1 MKASN
6 IAEGE
11 RVGFAGLLITRR
23 MTKIVLTIYYF
34 LAKHRAFRW
43 GSMIISAILLLALG
57 LQVHFEEDITKL
69 LPSTGD
75 SSETLAFSQLKVKD
89 KIFVQVTSRDAEEP
103 LSADELIEISDE
115 LCASIEEADSAT
127 NYVSDILSQVD
138 EMMLVDVVGYLADNF
153 PLFVDTS
160 SYKDIAALLNE
171 DSIRSNIHKTKTALT
186 TQAGIA
192 MKDMLAA
199 DPIGMRNVVINKV
212 KDIKDG
218 LGNTQTIYESHLFTP
233 DTTVALA
240 YISPN
245 FKSYD
250 SMSGRKLI
258 ELIEDEIAKCEAE
271 HPECEILFH
280 GAPIQ
285 SVNNSRQIKK
295 DLSMTLTISMLLVCI
310 GIGVCFKNKSTIPML
325 ICPVLYGSVFALAMM
340 YLVKGSMSL
349 MALGIGAIV
358 LGVALSYCLHVIT
371 HYKYVSTP
379 ERVLR
384 DQATPVFLGC
394 LTTIGSFLGLIFTS
408 SELLSDFG
416 LFASFGLLG
425 TTFFSLVYLPHFF
438 NPERNRRSRKA
449 FRALERFNSH
459 RFEKH
464 KWLIASII
472 ILSCVC
478 FYTQRFV
485 TFDADLTH
493 INYTSPDVKRS
504 ISLLQ
509 AKTQPG
515 LVTTYYATS
524 DSSLDAA
531 LAKSRSMYSTLDSL
545 KAKGRVRGYSKAA
558 SIFPTEEE
566 QRARLEAWGE
576 FWDEERIASTDKMI
590 ADACGAEGISASFF
604 SPFNDVLTAEYDFV
618 NPYEDELLPDGFM
631 ANIIEYTDS
640 VYMVFTSVQMR
651 QDDKK
656 TVGKALVAATGC
668 VVVDPM
674 FYTEEMVK
682 TINDDFHTALNIS
695 MAFVFVIL
703 LISYKNII
711 LAIVAFIPMTLSWF
725 IVLGV
730 MGIFGLQFNLINI
743 VISTF
748 IFGIGVDY
756 SIFVMDGLLSKA
768 RSQSEPQLLVYHKT
782 AIFFSA
788 ITLMVSTGSLLL
800 ASHPALASIG
810 VATIIGMSSAVIL
823 AYSLQP
829 FLYHAL
835 VKLILRMGWKA
846 SWLEVDDAE
855 GK

>member
-1 MKASN
+1 M
-6 IAEGE
+6 
-11 RVGFAGLLITRR
+11 TR
-23 MTKIVLTIYYF
+23 IVLSIYYF
-34 LAKHRAFRW
+34 LAKHKAFRW
-43 GSMIISAILLLALG
+43 GSMIISTLVFIALG
-57 LQVHFEEDITKL
+57 SQVHFEEDITKL

-75 SSETLAFSQLKVKD
+75 KSETLAFSQLKVKD
-89 KIFVQVTSRDAEEP
+89 KIFVQITSRDQESP
-103 LSADELIEISDE
+103 LSPDDLAEISDVFCE
-115 LCASIEEADSAT
+115 SMLEADTAT
-127 NYVSDILSQVD
+127 GYVADILSQID
-138 EMMLVDVVGYLADNF
+138 EMMLVDVVSYLADNF
-153 PLFVDTS
+153 PLFVDTA
-160 SYKDIAALLNE
+160 SYADIAALLNE
-171 DSIRSNIHKTKTALT
+171 DSIRANIRKTKATLT
-186 TQAGIA
+186 SQAGMA

-212 KDIKDG
+212 KDIKEG
-218 LGNTQTIYESHLFTP
+218 LGNSQTMYEGHLFTP

-250 SMSGRKLI
+250 SMSGKKLI
-258 ELIEDEIAKCEAE
+258 ELIEKTAAQCEADY
-271 HPECEILFH
+271 PDCKILFH
-280 GAPIQ
+280 GAPVQ
-285 SVNNSRQIKK
+285 SVNNSRQIKR
-295 DLSMTLTISMLLVCI
+295 DLSLTIALSMLLVCI
-310 GIGVCFKNKSTIPML
+310 GISICFKNKSTIPML
-325 ICPVLYGSVFALAMM
+325 ICPVLYGAVFALAMM

-394 LTTIGSFLGLIFTS
+394 LTTIGSFLGLLFTS

-416 LFASFGLLG
+416 LFASFALLG
-425 TTFFSLVYLPHFF
+425 TTFFSLVFLPHFF

-464 KWLIASII
+464 KWLIAGIVII
-472 ILSCVC
+472 SCVC

-493 INYTSPDVKRS
+493 INYTAPEVKES
-504 ISLLQ
+504 SALLQ
-509 AKTQPG
+509 SKTQPG
-515 LVTTYYATS
+515 LVTTYYASS
-524 DSSLDAA
+524 DSSLDVA
-531 LAKSRSMYSTLDSL
+531 LAKSRAMYSTLDSL
-545 KAKGRVRGYSKAA
+545 KSKGKVRGFSKAA

-566 QRARLEAWGE
+566 QELRLQAWSE
-576 FWDEERIASTDKMI
+576 FWSEERIAATDKMI
-590 ADACGAEGISASFF
+590 REACAKEGIAASFF
-604 SPFNDVLTAEYDFV
+604 APFDDVLTAEYDYV
-618 NPYEDELLPDGFM
+618 YPYEDELLPDGLM

-640 VYMVFTSVQMR
+640 VYMVFTSVQMKA
-651 QDDKK
+651 DDKK
-656 TVGKALVAATGC
+656 AVGKALVAATGC

-674 FYTEEMVK
+674 FYTEEMVL
-682 TINDDFHTALNIS
+682 TINNDFNMALNIS
-695 MAFVFVIL
+695 MAFVFLTL
-703 LISYKNII
+703 LISYRNLV
-711 LAIVAFIPMTLSWF
+711 LAIVAFIPMTLSWY

-730 MGIFGLQFNLINI
+730 MGIIGMQFNLINI

-768 RSQSEPQLLVYHKT
+768 KSQSEPQLLVYHKT

-788 ITLMVSTGSLLL
+788 VTLIVSTGSLLL

-810 VATIIGMSSAVIL
+810 VATIIGMSSAVVL
-823 AYSLQP
+823 AYSLLP
-829 FLYHAL
+829 FLYHAM

-846 SWLEVDDAE
+846 SWLENN
-855 GK
+855 GNK

>member
-1 MKASN
+1 
-6 IAEGE
+6 
-11 RVGFAGLLITRR
+11 
-23 MTKIVLTIYYF
+23 MTKIVLSIYNY
-34 LAKHRAFRW
+34 LSKHRVVRW
-43 GSMIISAILLLALG
+43 TSLIVSAIVFIALG
-57 LQVHFEEDITKL
+57 VQIHFEEDITKL

-89 KIFVQVTSRDAEEP
+89 KIFVLVTSKDENEP
-103 LSADELIEISDE
+103 LSPDELIEISDE
-115 LCASIEEADSAT
+115 LTNNLLEKDSA
-127 NYVSDILSQVD
+127 NNDIADILSQVD
-138 EMMLVDVVGYLADNF
+138 EMMMLDVVTYLADNF
-153 PLFVDTS
+153 PVFVDTS
-160 SYKDIAALLNE
+160 SYGKIEALLSQ
-171 DSIRSNIHKTKTALT
+171 DSINKNVAATKGLLT

-199 DPIGMRNVVINKV
+199 DPIGMRNVVIEKV

-218 LGNTQTIYESHLFTP
+218 LGNSQIMYESHLFTP
-233 DTTVALA
+233 DTTVALS

-245 FKSYD
+245 FKSFD
-250 SMSGRKLI
+250 SGSGRRLVS
-258 ELIEDEIAKCEAE
+258 LIEDEIKQVEAS
-271 HPECEILFH
+271 HPDCEILFH
-280 GAPIQ
+280 GAPVQ

-295 DLSMTLTISMLLVCI
+295 DLSMTIAISLLLVCI
-310 GIGVCFKNKSTIPML
+310 GISVCFKNKSTIPML
-325 ICPVLYGSVFALAMM
+325 ICPVIYGAFFALAMM

-384 DQATPVFLGC
+384 DQAAPVFLGC
-394 LTTIGSFLGLIFTS
+394 LTTIGSFLGLLFTS

-416 LFASFGLLG
+416 LFASFALVG
-425 TTFFSLVYLPHFF
+425 TTFFSLIYLPHFF

-464 KWLIASII
+464 KWLIAAIV

-493 INYTSPDVKRS
+493 INFTSEKVKRS
-504 ISLLQ
+504 QALLQ
-509 AKTQPG
+509 SKTQPG
-515 LVTTYYATS
+515 LVTTYYASS
-524 DSSLDAA
+524 DSSLDVA
-531 LAKSRSMYSTLDSL
+531 LAKSRMMYETLDSL
-545 KAKGRVRGYSKAA
+545 KAKGKIRGYSKAA
-558 SIFPTEEE
+558 SLFPTEEE
-566 QRARLEAWGE
+566 QETRLERWSE
-576 FWDEERIASTDKMI
+576 LWSEERIAETDKMI
-590 ADACGAEGISASFF
+590 GKACAAEGISSSFF
-604 SPFNDVLTAEYDFV
+604 EPFDDMLTTEYDIV
-618 NPYEDELLPDGFM
+618 NPYEDELLPDGLM

-640 VYMVFTSVQMR
+640 VYMVFTSVQMK
-651 QDDKK
+651 QEDKK
-656 TVGKALVAATGC
+656 AVGKALVAATGC

-682 TINDDFHTALNIS
+682 TINGDFNTALGIS
-695 MAFVFVIL
+695 MAFVFIIL
-703 LISYKNII
+703 LLSYKNLL
-711 LAIVAFIPMTLSWF
+711 LAIVAFIPMTLSWY

-730 MGIFGLQFNLINI
+730 MGMLGMQFNLINI

-768 RSQSEPQLLVYHKT
+768 KSQSEPQLLVYHKT

-788 ITLMVSTGSLLL
+788 VTLIVSTGSLLL

-810 VATIIGMSSAVIL
+810 IATIIGMSSAVIL
-823 AYSLQP
+823 AYTLQP
-829 FLYHAL
+829 FLYHGL
-835 VKLILRMGWKA
+835 VKLIIKMGWKTN
-846 SWLEVDDAE
+846 WLENKSSAN
-855 GK
+855 K

>member
-1 MKASN
+1 M
-6 IAEGE
+6 
-11 RVGFAGLLITRR
+11 
-23 MTKIVLTIYYF
+23 
-34 LAKHRAFRW
+34 
-43 GSMIISAILLLALG
+43 
-57 LQVHFEEDITKL
+57 HFEEDITKL

-75 SSETLAFSQLKVKD
+75 TSETLAFSQLKVKD
-89 KIFVQVTSRDAEEP
+89 KIFVQVTSRDEADP
-103 LSADELIEISDE
+103 LSPDDLIEICDE
-115 LCASIEEADSAT
+115 LTESITEADTAT
-127 NYVSDILSQVD
+127 GYVADILSQVD
-138 EMMLVDVVGYLADNF
+138 EMMLVDVVSYLADNF
-153 PLFVDTS
+153 PLFVDTA
-160 SYKDIAALLNE
+160 SYADIAALINE
-171 DSIRSNIHKTKTALT
+171 DSIRANVEKTKAVLS

-199 DPIGMRNVVINKV
+199 DPIGMRSVVINKI

-218 LGNTQTIYESHLFTP
+218 LGNSQTMYEGHLFTP

-250 SMSGRKLI
+250 SKAGQKLVSLL
-258 ELIEDEIAKCEAE
+258 EKEIAKCETA
-271 HPECEILFH
+271 HPDCEILFH
-280 GAPIQ
+280 GAPVQ

-295 DLSMTLTISMLLVCI
+295 DLCMTLAISMLLVCI
-310 GIGVCFKNKSTIPML
+310 GIGICFKNKSTIPML
-325 ICPVLYGSVFALAMM
+325 ICPVIYGAVFALAMM
-340 YLVKGSMSL
+340 YLVKGTMSL

-379 ERVLR
+379 ERVLQ

-394 LTTIGSFLGLIFTS
+394 LTTIGSFLGLLLTS

-416 LFASFGLLG
+416 LFASFGLVG

-464 KWLIASII
+464 KWLIAAII
-472 ILSCVC
+472 VISCVC

-493 INYTSPDVKRS
+493 INYTADEVKRS
-504 ISLLQ
+504 QALLQ
-509 AKTQPG
+509 SKTQPG

-524 DSSLDAA
+524 DSSLDEA
-531 LAKSRSMYSTLDSL
+531 LAKSRALYSTLDSL
-545 KAKGRVRGYSKAA
+545 KAKGKVRGFSKAA
-558 SIFPTEEE
+558 SIFPTEAE
-566 QRARLEAWGE
+566 QEARLEAWSD
-576 FWDEERIASTDKMI
+576 FWSNERIEETDRLIRK
-590 ADACGAEGISASFF
+590 ACAAEGINPSFF
-604 SPFNDVLTAEYDFV
+604 SAFDDALTTDYEYV
-618 NPYEDELLPDGFM
+618 NPYEDDLLPAGLM

-640 VYMVFTSVQMR
+640 VYMVFTSVQMK
-651 QDDKK
+651 QEDKK
-656 TVGKALVAATGC
+656 LVGKALVAATGC

-674 FYTEEMVK
+674 FYTEEMVQ
-682 TINDDFHTALNIS
+682 TINKDFNTALNIS
-695 MAFVFVIL
+695 MAFVFIIL
-703 LISYKNII
+703 LISYRNLV

-788 ITLMVSTGSLLL
+788 FTLIISTGSLLL

-810 VATIIGMSSAVIL
+810 IATIIGMSSAVVL

-829 FLYHAL
+829 FLYHGL

-846 SWLEVDDAE
+846 NWLEKKE
-855 GK
+855 ENK

>member
-1 MKASN
+1 MIVST
-6 IAEGE
+6 IL
-11 RVGFAGLLITRR
+11 F
-23 MTKIVLTIYYF
+23 IVLGVQI
-34 LAKHRAFRW
+34 
-43 GSMIISAILLLALG
+43 
-57 LQVHFEEDITKL
+57 HFEEDITKL

-89 KIFVQVTSRDAEEP
+89 KIFVLVTSKDEADP

-115 LCASIEEADSAT
+115 LTNNLMERDSSNNDIA
-127 NYVSDILSQVD
+127 DILSQVD
-138 EMMLVDVVGYLADNF
+138 EMMMLDVVTYLADNF
-153 PLFVDTS
+153 PVFVDTS
-160 SYKDIAALLNE
+160 SYGKIESLLSQTSINKNVAA
-171 DSIRSNIHKTKTALT
+171 TKGMLT

-199 DPIGMRNVVINKV
+199 DPIGMRNVVIEKV
-212 KDIKDG
+212 KDIKEG
-218 LGNTQTIYESHLFTP
+218 LGNSQIVYEGHLFTP
-233 DTTVALA
+233 DTTVALS

-245 FKSYD
+245 FKSFD
-250 SMSGRKLI
+250 SGSGRRLVN
-258 ELIEDEIAKCEAE
+258 LIEDEIKQCEIN
-271 HPECEILFH
+271 HPDCEILFH
-280 GAPIQ
+280 GAPVQ

-295 DLSMTLTISMLLVCI
+295 DLSMTIAISMLLVCI
-310 GIGVCFKNKSTIPML
+310 GISICFKNKSTIPML
-325 ICPVLYGSVFALAMM
+325 ICPVIYGAFFALAMM

-394 LTTIGSFLGLIFTS
+394 LTTIGSFLGLLFTS

-416 LFASFGLLG
+416 LFASFALVG

-438 NPERNRRSRKA
+438 NPERNKRSKKA

-464 KWLIASII
+464 KWLIVAIV

-493 INYTSPDVKRS
+493 INFTSDQVKRS
-504 ISLLQ
+504 QALLQ
-509 AKTQPG
+509 SKTQPG
-515 LVTTYYATS
+515 LVTTYYASS
-524 DSSLDAA
+524 DSSLDVA
-531 LAKSRSMYSTLDSL
+531 LAKSREMYVTLDSL
-545 KAKGRVRGYSKAA
+545 KEKGKIRGYSKAA
-558 SIFPTEEE
+558 SLFPTEEE
-566 QRARLEAWGE
+566 QEARLERWYD
-576 FWDEERIASTDKMI
+576 FWSEERIAETDKMI
-590 ADACGAEGISASFF
+590 GQACAAEGISASFF
-604 SPFNDVLTAEYDFV
+604 EPFDDMLTTEYDIV
-618 NPYEDELLPDGFM
+618 NPYEDELLPNGLM

-640 VYMVFTSVQMR
+640 VYMVFTSVQMK
-651 QDDKK
+651 QEDKK
-656 TVGKALVAATGC
+656 AVGKALVAATGC

-674 FYTEEMVK
+674 FYTEEMVQ
-682 TINDDFHTALNIS
+682 TINADFNTALTIS
-695 MAFVFVIL
+695 MAFVFIIL
-703 LISYKNII
+703 LISYKNLV
-711 LAIVAFIPMTLSWF
+711 LAIVAFIPMTLSWY

-730 MGIFGLQFNLINI
+730 MGMLGMQFNLINI

-768 RSQSEPQLLVYHKT
+768 KSQSEPQLLVYHKT

-788 ITLMVSTGSLLL
+788 VTLIVSTGSLLL

-810 VATIIGMSSAVIL
+810 IATIIGMSSAVIL
-823 AYSLQP
+823 AYTLQP
-829 FLYHAL
+829 FLYHGL
-835 VKLILRMGWKA
+835 VRLILKMGWKTN
-846 SWLEVDDAE
+846 WLDKKSSAN
-855 GK
+855 K

>member
-1 MKASN
+1 M
-6 IAEGE
+6 
-11 RVGFAGLLITRR
+11 TR
-23 MTKIVLTIYYF
+23 IVLSIYYF
-34 LAKHRAFRW
+34 LAKHKAFRW
-43 GSMIISAILLLALG
+43 GSMIVSALVFIALG
-57 LQVHFEEDITKL
+57 SRLHFEEDITKL

-75 SSETLAFSQLKVKD
+75 SSESLAFSQLKVKD
-89 KIFVQVTSRDAEEP
+89 KIFVLITSDDGQDP
-103 LSADELIEISDE
+103 LSPDDLAEISDE
-115 LCASIEEADSAT
+115 FCEGMLEADTAT
-127 NYVSDILSQVD
+127 GYIADVLYQVD

-153 PLFVDTS
+153 PLFVDTA
-160 SYKDIAALLNE
+160 SYADIAALINE
-171 DSIRSNIHKTKTALT
+171 DSIRANIHATRQTLT
-186 TQAGIA
+186 TQAGMA

-199 DPIGMRNVVINKV
+199 DPIGMRHVVIDKV
-212 KDIKDG
+212 KDIKEG
-218 LGNTQTIYESHLFTP
+218 MGNSQTLYEGHLFTP

-258 ELIEDEIAKCEAE
+258 ELIEGQVQKCEAE
-271 HPECEILFH
+271 HPGCKVLFH
-280 GAPIQ
+280 GAPVQ
-285 SVNNSRQIKK
+285 SVNNSRQIKR
-295 DLSMTLTISMLLVCI
+295 DLSLTICLSMLLVCI
-310 GIGVCFKNKSTIPML
+310 GIGICFKNKGTIPML
-325 ICPVLYGSVFALAMM
+325 ILPVVYGAFFALAMM

-394 LTTIGSFLGLIFTS
+394 LTTIGSFLGLLFTS

-416 LFASFGLLG
+416 LFASFALVG

-464 KWLIASII
+464 KWLIAAIVVV
-472 ILSCVC
+472 SCVC

-493 INYTSPDVKRS
+493 INYTADEVKES
-504 ISLLQ
+504 SALLQ
-509 AKTQPG
+509 SKTQPG
-515 LVTTYYATS
+515 LVTTYYAAS
-524 DSSLDAA
+524 DSTLDGA
-531 LAKSRSMYSTLDSL
+531 LAKSRVIYSTLDSL
-545 KAKGRVRGYSKAA
+545 KRKGKVRGFSKAA
-558 SIFPTEEE
+558 SIFPTQEE
-566 QRARLEAWGE
+566 QESRLEAWGE
-576 FWDEERIASTDKMI
+576 FWSEERIAQTDKMI
-590 ADACGAEGISASFF
+590 ADACAKEGIAQSFF
-604 SPFNDVLTAEYDFV
+604 APFDDVLTADYDLV
-618 NPYEDELLPDGFM
+618 DPYADGLLPDGLM

-640 VYMVFTSVQMR
+640 VYMVFTSVQMKA
-651 QDDKK
+651 DDKK
-656 TVGKALVAATGC
+656 AVGKALVAATGC

-674 FYTEEMVK
+674 FYTEEMVL
-682 TINDDFHTALNIS
+682 TINNDFNTALNIS

-703 LISYKNII
+703 LISYRNLL
-711 LAIVAFIPMTLSWF
+711 LAIVAFIPMTLSWY

-730 MGIFGLQFNLINI
+730 MGIIGMQFNLINI

-768 RSQSEPQLLVYHKT
+768 KSQSEPQLLVYHKT

-788 ITLMVSTGSLLL
+788 VTLIVSTGSLLL
-800 ASHPALASIG
+800 ASHPALESIG
-810 VATIIGMSSAVIL
+810 VATIIGMSSAVVL
-823 AYSLQP
+823 AYSLLP
-829 FLYHAL
+829 FLYHSM

-846 SWLEVDDAE
+846 GWLENKD
-855 GK
+855 GNK

>member
-1 MKASN
+1 M
-6 IAEGE
+6 
-11 RVGFAGLLITRR
+11 
-23 MTKIVLTIYYF
+23 IVSTILF
-34 LAKHRAFRW
+34 VV
-43 GSMIISAILLLALG
+43 LG
-57 LQVHFEEDITKL
+57 VQIHFEEDITKL

-89 KIFVQVTSRDAEEP
+89 KIFVLVTSKDEANP

-115 LCASIEEADSAT
+115 LTNNLMERDSSNNDIA
-127 NYVSDILSQVD
+127 DILSQVD
-138 EMMLVDVVGYLADNF
+138 EMMMLDVVTYLADNF
-153 PLFVDTS
+153 PVFVDTS
-160 SYKDIAALLNE
+160 SYGKIESLLSQT
-171 DSIRSNIHKTKTALT
+171 SINKNVATTKGMLT

-199 DPIGMRNVVINKV
+199 DPIGMRNVVIEKV
-212 KDIKDG
+212 KDIKEG
-218 LGNTQTIYESHLFTP
+218 LGNSQIVYEGHLFTP
-233 DTTVALA
+233 DTTVALS

-245 FKSYD
+245 FKSFD
-250 SMSGRKLI
+250 SGSGRRLVN
-258 ELIEDEIAKCEAE
+258 LIEDEIKQCEIN
-271 HPECEILFH
+271 HPDCEILFH
-280 GAPIQ
+280 GAPVQ

-295 DLSMTLTISMLLVCI
+295 DLSMTIAISMLLVCI
-310 GIGVCFKNKSTIPML
+310 GISICFKNKSTIPML
-325 ICPVLYGSVFALAMM
+325 ICPVIYGAFFALAMM

-394 LTTIGSFLGLIFTS
+394 LTTIGSFLGLLFTS

-416 LFASFGLLG
+416 LFASFALVG

-438 NPERNRRSRKA
+438 NPERNKRSKKA

-464 KWLIASII
+464 KWLIVAIV

-493 INYTSPDVKRS
+493 INFTSDQVKRS
-504 ISLLQ
+504 QALLQ
-509 AKTQPG
+509 SKTQPG
-515 LVTTYYATS
+515 LVTTYYASS
-524 DSSLDAA
+524 DSSLDVA
-531 LAKSRSMYSTLDSL
+531 LAKSREMYVTLDSL
-545 KAKGRVRGYSKAA
+545 KGKGKIRGYSKAA
-558 SIFPTEEE
+558 SLFPTEEE
-566 QRARLEAWGE
+566 QEARLERWYD
-576 FWDEERIASTDKMI
+576 FWSEERIAETDKMI
-590 ADACGAEGISASFF
+590 GQACAAEGISASFF
-604 SPFNDVLTAEYDFV
+604 EPFDDMLTTEYDIV
-618 NPYEDELLPDGFM
+618 NPYEDELLPNGLM

-640 VYMVFTSVQMR
+640 VYMVFTSVQMK
-651 QDDKK
+651 QEDKK
-656 TVGKALVAATGC
+656 AVGKALVAATGC

-674 FYTEEMVK
+674 FYTEEMVQ
-682 TINDDFHTALNIS
+682 TINADFNTALTIS
-695 MAFVFVIL
+695 MAFVFIIL
-703 LISYKNII
+703 LISYKNLV
-711 LAIVAFIPMTLSWF
+711 LAIVAFIPMTLSWY

-730 MGIFGLQFNLINI
+730 MGMLGMQFNLINI

-768 RSQSEPQLLVYHKT
+768 KSQSEPQLLVYHKT

-788 ITLMVSTGSLLL
+788 VTLIVSTGSLLL

-810 VATIIGMSSAVIL
+810 IATIIGMSSAVIL
-823 AYSLQP
+823 AYTLQP
-829 FLYHAL
+829 FLYHGL
-835 VKLILRMGWKA
+835 VRLILKMGWKTN
-846 SWLEVDDAE
+846 WLDKKSSAN
-855 GK
+855 K

>member
-1 MKASN
+1 
-6 IAEGE
+6 
-11 RVGFAGLLITRR
+11 
-23 MTKIVLTIYYF
+23 
-34 LAKHRAFRW
+34 
-43 GSMIISAILLLALG
+43 MIISTIVFIALG
-57 LQVHFEEDITKL
+57 SQVHFEEDITKL

-75 SSETLAFSQLKVKD
+75 SSESLAFSQLKVKD
-89 KIFVQVTSRDAEEP
+89 KIFIQITSKDQGSPLDADD
-103 LSADELIEISDE
+103 LVEISDE
-115 LCASIEEADSAT
+115 LCSAIEDADTAT
-127 NYVSDILSQVD
+127 GYVADILAQVD

-153 PLFVDTS
+153 PLFVDTA
-160 SYKDIAALLNE
+160 SYADIAALLNE
-171 DSIRSNIHKTKTALT
+171 DSIRASIHATREMLT
-186 TQAGIA
+186 TQAGMA

-199 DPIGMRNVVINKV
+199 DPVGMRRVVINKV
-212 KDIKDG
+212 KDIKEG
-218 LGNTQTIYESHLFTP
+218 LGNTQTIYEGHLFTP

-258 ELIEDEIAKCEAE
+258 ELIEGEVAKCEAA
-271 HPECEILFH
+271 HPDCKILFH
-280 GAPIQ
+280 GAPVQ
-285 SVNNSRQIKK
+285 SVNNSRQIKR
-295 DLSMTLTISMLLVCI
+295 DLSMTLSVSLLLVCI
-310 GIGVCFKNKSTIPML
+310 GIGICFKNKSTIPML
-325 ICPVLYGSVFALAMM
+325 ICPVLYGAVFALAMM
-340 YLVKGSMSL
+340 YIVKGSMSL

-394 LTTIGSFLGLIFTS
+394 LTTMGSFLGLLFTS

-416 LFASFGLLG
+416 LFASFGLMG
-425 TTFFSLVYLPHFF
+425 TTFFSLVFLPHFF

-449 FRALERFNSH
+449 FRALEKFNSH

-464 KWLIASII
+464 KWLIASIVV
-472 ILSCVC
+472 LSCVC
-478 FYTQRFV
+478 LYTQRFV

-493 INYTSPDVKRS
+493 INYTSPEVKES
-504 ISLLQ
+504 TALLQ

-524 DSSLDAA
+524 DSSLDMA
-531 LAKSRSMYSTLDSL
+531 LTKSRAMYSTLDSL
-545 KAKGRVRGYSKAA
+545 KQRGRIRGYSKAA
-558 SIFPTEEE
+558 SIFPTEQEQEE
-566 QRARLEAWGE
+566 RLHAWGE
-576 FWDEERIASTDKMI
+576 FWNGERIAATDKMI
-590 ADACGAEGISASFF
+590 SKACAEEGIAPSFF
-604 SPFNDVLTAEYDFV
+604 APFDDVMTAEYDFV
-618 NPYEDELLPDGFM
+618 DPYSDELLPPGLM
-631 ANIIEYTDS
+631 TNIIEYTDS
-640 VYMVFTSVQMR
+640 IYMVFTSVQMKAE
-651 QDDKK
+651 DKK
-656 TVGKALVAATGC
+656 AVGKALVSATGC

-682 TINDDFHTALNIS
+682 TINDDFNTALNIS
-695 MAFVFVIL
+695 MAFVFIIL
-703 LISYKNII
+703 LISYRNIV

-730 MGIFGLQFNLINI
+730 MGMLGMQFNLINI

-788 ITLMVSTGSLLL
+788 VTLIVSTGSLLL

-810 VATIIGMSSAVIL
+810 VATIIGMSSAVVL

-835 VKLILRMGWKA
+835 VKLIIRMGWKA
-846 SWLEVDDAE
+846 SWLESNGDSSKQDVN
-855 GK
+855 

>member
-1 MKASN
+1 M
-6 IAEGE
+6 
-11 RVGFAGLLITRR
+11 
-23 MTKIVLTIYYF
+23 
-34 LAKHRAFRW
+34 
-43 GSMIISAILLLALG
+43 
-57 LQVHFEEDITKL
+57 HFEEDITKL

-75 SSETLAFSQLKVKD
+75 TSETLAFSQLKVKD
-89 KIFVQVTSRDAEEP
+89 KIFVQVTSRDEADP
-103 LSADELIEISDE
+103 LSPDDLIEICDE
-115 LCASIEEADSAT
+115 LTESITEADTAT
-127 NYVSDILSQVD
+127 GYVADILSQVD
-138 EMMLVDVVGYLADNF
+138 EMMLVDVVSYLADNF
-153 PLFVDTS
+153 PLFVDTA
-160 SYKDIAALLNE
+160 SYADIAALINE
-171 DSIRSNIHKTKTALT
+171 DSIRANVEKTKAVLS

-199 DPIGMRNVVINKV
+199 DPIGMRSVVINKI

-218 LGNTQTIYESHLFTP
+218 LGNSQTMYEGHLFTP

-250 SMSGRKLI
+250 SKAGQKLVSLL
-258 ELIEDEIAKCEAE
+258 ENEIAKCETA
-271 HPECEILFH
+271 HPDCEILFH
-280 GAPIQ
+280 GAPVQ

-295 DLSMTLTISMLLVCI
+295 DLCMTLAISMLLVCI
-310 GIGVCFKNKSTIPML
+310 GIGICFKNKSTIPML
-325 ICPVLYGSVFALAMM
+325 ICPVIYGAVFALAMM
-340 YLVKGSMSL
+340 YLVKGTMSL

-379 ERVLR
+379 ERVLQ

-394 LTTIGSFLGLIFTS
+394 LTTIGSFLGLLLTS

-416 LFASFGLLG
+416 LFASFGLVG

-464 KWLIASII
+464 KWLIAAII
-472 ILSCVC
+472 VISCVC

-493 INYTSPDVKRS
+493 INYTADEVKRS
-504 ISLLQ
+504 QALLQ
-509 AKTQPG
+509 SKTQPG

-524 DSSLDAA
+524 DSSLDEA
-531 LAKSRSMYSTLDSL
+531 LAKSRALYSTLDSL
-545 KAKGRVRGYSKAA
+545 KAKGKVRGFSKAA
-558 SIFPTEEE
+558 SIFPTEAE
-566 QRARLEAWGE
+566 QEARLEAWSD
-576 FWDEERIASTDKMI
+576 FWSNERIEETDRLIRK
-590 ADACGAEGISASFF
+590 ACAAEGINPSFF
-604 SPFNDVLTAEYDFV
+604 SAFDDALTTDYEYV
-618 NPYEDELLPDGFM
+618 NPYEDDLLPAGLM

-640 VYMVFTSVQMR
+640 VYMVFTSVQMK
-651 QDDKK
+651 QEDKK
-656 TVGKALVAATGC
+656 LVGKALVAATGC

-674 FYTEEMVK
+674 FYTEEMVQ
-682 TINDDFHTALNIS
+682 TINKDFNTALNIS
-695 MAFVFVIL
+695 MAFVFIIL
-703 LISYKNII
+703 LISYRNLV

-788 ITLMVSTGSLLL
+788 FTLIISTGSLLL

-810 VATIIGMSSAVIL
+810 IATIIGMSSAVVL

-829 FLYHAL
+829 FLYHSL

-846 SWLEVDDAE
+846 NWLEKKE
-855 GK
+855 ENK

>member
-1 MKASN
+1 M
-6 IAEGE
+6 
-11 RVGFAGLLITRR
+11 
-23 MTKIVLTIYYF
+23 IVSTILF
-34 LAKHRAFRW
+34 VV
-43 GSMIISAILLLALG
+43 LG
-57 LQVHFEEDITKL
+57 VQIHFEEDITKL

-89 KIFVQVTSRDAEEP
+89 KIFVLVTSKDEANP

-115 LCASIEEADSAT
+115 LTNNLMERDSSNNDIA
-127 NYVSDILSQVD
+127 DILSQVD
-138 EMMLVDVVGYLADNF
+138 EMMMLDVVTYLADNF
-153 PLFVDTS
+153 PVFVDTS
-160 SYKDIAALLNE
+160 SYGKIESLLSQT
-171 DSIRSNIHKTKTALT
+171 SINKNVATTKGMLT

-199 DPIGMRNVVINKV
+199 DPIGMRNVVIEKV
-212 KDIKDG
+212 KDIKEG
-218 LGNTQTIYESHLFTP
+218 LGNSQIVYEGHLFTP
-233 DTTVALA
+233 DTTVALS

-245 FKSYD
+245 FKSFD
-250 SMSGRKLI
+250 SGSGRRLVN
-258 ELIEDEIAKCEAE
+258 LIEDEIKQCEIN
-271 HPECEILFH
+271 HPDCEILFH
-280 GAPIQ
+280 GAPVQ

-295 DLSMTLTISMLLVCI
+295 DLSMTIAISMLLVCI
-310 GIGVCFKNKSTIPML
+310 GISICFKNKSTIPML
-325 ICPVLYGSVFALAMM
+325 ICPVIYGAFFALAMM

-394 LTTIGSFLGLIFTS
+394 LTTIGSFLGLLFTS

-416 LFASFGLLG
+416 LFASFALVG

-438 NPERNRRSRKA
+438 NPERNKRSKKA

-464 KWLIASII
+464 KWLIVAIV

-493 INYTSPDVKRS
+493 INFTSDQVKRS
-504 ISLLQ
+504 QALLQ
-509 AKTQPG
+509 SKTQPG
-515 LVTTYYATS
+515 LVTTYYASS
-524 DSSLDAA
+524 DSSLDVA
-531 LAKSRSMYSTLDSL
+531 LAKSREMYVTLDSL
-545 KAKGRVRGYSKAA
+545 KEKGKIRGYSKAA
-558 SIFPTEEE
+558 SLFPTEEE
-566 QRARLEAWGE
+566 QEARLERWYD
-576 FWDEERIASTDKMI
+576 FWSEERIAETDKMI
-590 ADACGAEGISASFF
+590 GQACAAEGISASFF
-604 SPFNDVLTAEYDFV
+604 EPFDDMLTTEYDIV
-618 NPYEDELLPDGFM
+618 NPYEDELLPNGLM

-640 VYMVFTSVQMR
+640 VYMVFTSVQMK
-651 QDDKK
+651 QEDKK
-656 TVGKALVAATGC
+656 AVGKALVAATGC

-674 FYTEEMVK
+674 FYTEEMVQ
-682 TINDDFHTALNIS
+682 TINADFNTALTIS
-695 MAFVFVIL
+695 MAFVFIIL
-703 LISYKNII
+703 LISYKNLV
-711 LAIVAFIPMTLSWF
+711 LAIVAFIPMTLSWY

-730 MGIFGLQFNLINI
+730 MGMLGMQFNLINI

-768 RSQSEPQLLVYHKT
+768 KSQSEPQLLVYHKT

-788 ITLMVSTGSLLL
+788 VTLIVSTGSLLL

-810 VATIIGMSSAVIL
+810 IATIIGMSSAVIL
-823 AYSLQP
+823 AYTLQP
-829 FLYHAL
+829 FLYHGL
-835 VKLILRMGWKA
+835 VRLILKMGWKTN
-846 SWLEVDDAE
+846 WLDKKSSAN
-855 GK
+855 K